1 MRRWKVFCNDDLS
14 LKKDALKE
22 LELISD
28 VSYYPAIKD
37 VLLENIHHYD
47 AYYASAHVQTSREV
61 LEIARNLRVI
71 ATPSTGTDH
80 IDIKYAKEKNIDVIQ
95 LTKEID
101 LLNEFTATAEHAW
114 GLLLACIRK
123 LPAAFDCAKNGYWAR
138 QRFTGFQLYKKT
150 LGIIGLGRLGTMM
163 ASFGNGFNMNVI
175 GYDIVKKN
183 INGVNQVSLDE
194 LLKSSDVISLHIHFT
209 DDNRGFI
216 SNELFKKMKRSVVL
230 INTSRGG
237 IIDEDALLE
246 NLYSGHVSA
255 AGLDVI
261 NGEWDKNLYDHPLIE
276 YSRKYDNLVIS
287 PHIAGATVESI
298 VGARVF
304 LAKKL
309 ADYIKQK
316 ENIS

>member
-1 MRRWKVFCNDDLS
+1 MKRWKVFCNDDLS

-28 VSYYPAIKD
+28 VSYYPARQD
-37 VLLENIHHYD
+37 VVFEHIRHYD
-47 AYYASAHVQTSREV
+47 AYYASAHVQTNREV
-61 LEIARNLRVI
+61 LEIAQNLKVI

-80 IDIKYAKEKNIDVIQ
+80 IDIKYAKEKNVDVIQ
-95 LTKEID
+95 ITNEID
-101 LLNEFTATAEHAW
+101 LLNGFTATAEHAW

-175 GYDIVKKN
+175 GYDIVKKD
-183 INGVNQVSLDE
+183 INGVNQVSLNE
-194 LLKSSDVISLHIHFT
+194 LLKSSDVISVHIHLT
-209 DDNRGFI
+209 DETREFI
-216 SNELFKKMKRSVVL
+216 SDKLFKKMKRSVVL
-230 INTSRGG
+230 INTSRGE
-237 IIDEDALLE
+237 ILDENALLE
-246 NLYSGHVSA
+246 NLYSGHVSS

-261 NGEWDKNLYDHPLIE
+261 NGEWDQNLYDHPLIE
-276 YSRKYDNLVIS
+276 YSRKHDNLVIS
-287 PHIAGATVESI
+287 PHIASATVESI
-298 VGARVF
+298 VGARIFV
-304 LAKKL
+304 AKKL

-316 ENIS
+316 EKIN